1 MKKIICILLAASFW
15 FFQDAAAAIPVLLM
29 EMALL
34 RLSL

>member
-1 MKKIICILLAASFW
+1 MKKIICVLLAASLLVL
-15 FFQDAAAAIPVLLM
+15 QDAAAAIPVLLM